1 LFDVT
6 PLATTPLFH
15 LAFPVT
21 DLHKARSF
29 YGDILGCVTGRE
41 SERWIDFDFFGHQLV
56 AHLVAPEDHPSINT
70 NQVDG
75 HAIPA
80 SHFGVILEWQQLD
93 ELAQRLKDKGIK
105 FMIEPY
111 VRFEGRRGEQ
121 MTLFVCDPSN
131 NYLEFKAFRHI
142 DALFAKDL
150 DQH

>member
-1 LFDVT
+1 MT

-150 DQH
+150 DQY